1 MVMQD
6 QAQRLSEPLRWGR
19 REKTVVGVTLGC
31 VVAVVVAL
39 VIAFAASGGKAH
51 EASNCIRVTFAST
64 LGGADL
70 HGCGAQAQRICA
82 SGSFPHITSELRA
95 ACEHAGYA
103 FKQPS

>member
-1 MVMQD
+1 MQE
-6 QAQRLSEPLRWGR
+6 QSRRLSEPLHWGR
-19 REKTVVGVTLGC
+19 REKSAIGALIVCVLLAAIALGVHTIKTHNG
-31 VVAVVVAL
+31 A
-39 VIAFAASGGKAH
+39 

-82 SGSFPHITSELRA
+82 SGQFRSITHELQA

-103 FKQPS
+103 FRAPSQG